1 MNSARIDS
9 KEGLDAAWTGA
20 RAAGAMPERA
30 AHNRATDR
38 VRTPADDRPKARA
51 GWARVAL
58 RMVRNAA
65 IGLAL
70 LSTIPLG
77 LVANRSVAF
86 FPEMSQLLQKTSEAE
101 RWRDFRA
108 AIDASI
114 TPQAAGDAL
123 RRITTLSSRDHF
135 VVRAVTTTHE
145 RPWNSI
151 TLAPD
156 LFPTMRTPQYNG
168 PAAFMLITKAPGG
181 YSAGEMAYLREVA
194 EAPFWKD
201 FDAVALAAQ
210 VDMVGGLFETPFDP
224 QAQLM
229 AFPIMR
235 LIDVRQAAYAGV
247 ARATYYL
254 ASGNP
259 AEAERVLRTIVS
271 FGFTFIDQSVT
282 AIDAIGGRIV
292 VDIGRDGLHQ
302 LYLQTG
308 RGELADRVAPPLK
321 TVKPAAR
328 SRTASV
334 DPVDPVDPEQARARV
349 LALITDVRAPRPLR
363 LEALE
368 ILSYGG
374 TCGSVRAML
383 TGPSDELH
391 SALAS
396 ARASMARYPS
406 EQAFFDLIERTM
418 YHGPQVSRD
427 AGVMGRVASG
437 TAEVLSAVTGNA
449 RIATCTRLASTIRS
463 R

>member
-9 KEGLDAAWTGA
+9 KEGLGAAWTGVG
-20 RAAGAMPERA
+20 AAGAMPERA
-30 AHNRATDR
+30 ARRATDR
-38 VRTPADDRPKARA
+38 VPSAADNRIADRH

-58 RMVRNAA
+58 RIARNAA

-77 LVANRSVAF
+77 LVASRGFAFVPDMSHLVA
-86 FPEMSQLLQKTSEAE
+86 KTAEAE

-108 AIDASI
+108 PIDASI

-123 RRITTLSSRDHF
+123 RRITTLSSSDHY

-145 RPWNSI
+145 RPWKSI

-156 LFPTMRTPQYNG
+156 LFPTKLKSQYRG
-168 PAAFMLITKAPGG
+168 AAALMLHANSPDS
-181 YSAGEMAYLREVA
+181 YSAGEMAYLHDVA

-210 VDMVGGLFETPFDP
+210 VDMVGGLYETPFSTE
-224 QAQLM
+224 AQLM
-229 AFPIMR
+229 AFPFVSMT
-235 LIDVRQAAYAGV
+235 DAKQAAYAGV

-271 FGFTFIDQSVT
+271 FGFTFIDQGVT
-282 AIDAIGGRIV
+282 SLDAMIGRIV

-302 LYLQTG
+302 LYRQTG
-308 RGELADRVAPPLK
+308 RAALADRVAPPPQAAK
-321 TVKPAAR
+321 AVAR
-328 SRTASV
+328 SRKAPI
-334 DPVDPVDPEQARARV
+334 DLEAARARV

-374 TCGSVRAML
+374 SCSSVRAMFL
-383 TGPSDELH
+383 GPSDELR
-391 SALAS
+391 STFAT
-396 ARASMARYPS
+396 ARSSIARYPS
-406 EQAFFDLIERTM
+406 EHALFDLIERTM
-418 YHGPQVSRD
+418 QHGPRVERSAW
-427 AGVMGRVASG
+427 AGWRLATG
-437 TAEVLSAVTGNA
+437 TAEVLSAVTGNP
-449 RIATCTRLASTIRS
+449 RIAACTRLATTLPTR
-463 R
+463 

>member
-9 KEGLDAAWTGA
+9 KEGLDATWTGA

-30 AHNRATDR
+30 ARSRATDR
-38 VRTPADDRPKARA
+38 VRAPGDDQPETRA
-51 GWARVAL
+51 GWARIAL
-58 RMVRNAA
+58 RVVRNAA

-77 LVANRSVAF
+77 LVTSANRSGAF
-86 FPEMSQLLQKTSEAE
+86 VPEMSHLVAKTAEAE

-108 AIDASI
+108 PIDASI

-123 RRITTLSSRDHF
+123 RRITTLSSSNHY
-135 VVRAVTTTHE
+135 VVRAVTTTHA
-145 RPWNSI
+145 RPWKSI

-156 LFPTMRTPQYNG
+156 LFPTKRTSQYRG
-168 PAAFMLITKAPGG
+168 AAALMLPANSPGG
-181 YSAGEMAYLREVA
+181 YSAGEMAYLRDVA

-201 FDAVALAAQ
+201 FDAVALASQ
-210 VDMVGGLFETPFDP
+210 VDIVGGLFETPFDP
-224 QAQLM
+224 AAQLM
-229 AFPIMR
+229 AFPFMH
-235 LIDVRQAAYAGV
+235 LTDAKQTAYAGV

-271 FGFTFIDQSVT
+271 FGFTFIDQGVT
-282 AIDAIGGRIV
+282 SLDAMIGRIV

-302 LYLQTG
+302 LYRQTG
-308 RGELADRVAPPLK
+308 RGALADRVAPPPQAAK
-321 TVKPAAR
+321 AVAR
-328 SRTASV
+328 SRNAPI
-334 DPVDPVDPEQARARV
+334 DLEAARARV
-349 LALITDVRAPRPLR
+349 LAVITDVRAPRPLR

-383 TGPSDELH
+383 TGPSVELRG
-391 SALAS
+391 ALAT

-406 EQAFFDLIERTM
+406 EEAFFDLIERTM
-418 YHGPQVSRD
+418 YDGPQVSRD
-427 AGVMGRVASG
+427 AGVVGRVASG

-449 RIATCTRLASTIRS
+449 RIATCTKLASTIRTY
-463 R
+463 